1 MDYTRLK
8 RLLNQIVV
16 VGETKKT
23 FFRRSKRFE
32 LQIYFTPVKNK
43 IMIINIQGVDLDYP
57 NLNVDFTVGGSIDDV
72 FNWVE
77 KNGHEITFQR
87 IRFQI

>member
-16 VGETKKT
+16 VGKTKKT

-43 IMIINIQGVDLDYP
+43 IMMINIEGVDLDYP
-57 NLNVDFTVGGSIDDV
+57 NLNVDFTVGGCIDDV

>member
-16 VGETKKT
+16 VGKTKKT

>member
-1 MDYTRLK
+1 MNYTRLK
-8 RLLNQIVV
+8 KLFNKIVV
-16 VGETKKT
+16 VGKTKRT
-23 FFRRSKRFE
+23 FFRRSKKFE

-43 IMIINIQGVDLDYP
+43 IMVINIEGVDLDHP
-57 NLNVDFTVGGSIDDV
+57 NLNVDFTVGGNIDDV

>member
-1 MDYTRLK
+1 MNYTRLK
-8 RLLNQIVV
+8 KLFNQIVV
-16 VGETKKT
+16 VGKTKRT
-23 FFRRSKRFE
+23 FFRRSKKFE

-43 IMIINIQGVDLDYP
+43 IMVINIEGVDLDHP
-57 NLNVDFTVGGSIDDV
+57 NLNVDFTVGGNIDDV